1 MLDCKG
7 KKHMKDRI
15 STYTLIGIPEA
26 FVVILLIAGLIL
38 ALAPWLPAGADFGV
52 FKVPPLPYGSGLQ
65 IIGPVVF
72 FVLLLLAFPIWSEG
86 DLRLVSSL
94 FEKQNGEESI
104 VIEVLNSSRST
115 AYIHKAKI
123 FVEGIYAFIPS
134 MALTAYVHSSHIY
147 GASLPIKDFPYEIEL
162 GLSQKV
168 ESQDADK
175 FEIRVVQDFSFFDT
189 LITTYG
195 TIIEKLFK
203 KTFRT
208 LSKEDHNAAFSE
220 FKGKL
225 GEEEKSLL
233 KKLNIISMNPWMY
246 PICDI
251 VTHFRLD
258 LVYNINNKQ
267 VLKTGE
273 YLYMSR
279 QNAGSEYLQILD
291 HTKALYDKLVATD
304 TVRNRLADRVFTEI
318 RSVLEDDNL

>member
-1 MLDCKG
+1 
-7 KKHMKDRI
+7 MKDRI

-52 FKVPPLPYGSGLQ
+52 FKVPPLPYSSGLQ

-86 DLRLVSSL
+86 DLRLVSSR
-94 FEKQNGEESI
+94 FEEQNGEESI
-104 VIEVLNSSRST
+104 AIEVLNYSRST

-134 MALTAYVHSSHIY
+134 MTLTAYVHSSHIY

-162 GLSQKV
+162 SLSQKV

-175 FEIRVVQDFSFFDT
+175 FEISVAQDFSFFDKLT
-189 LITTYG
+189 TTYG
-195 TIIEKLFK
+195 TIWEKLLK
-203 KTFRT
+203 KNPGGFT
-208 LSKEDHNAAFSE
+208 LSKEDLNAAFSE
-220 FKGKL
+220 FKGEL

-233 KKLNIISMNPWMY
+233 KKLNIISMDPGMY
-246 PICDI
+246 YTCDI

-258 LVYNINNKQ
+258 LVYNINNKH

-279 QNAGSEYLQILD
+279 QNAGSKYLQIFD

>member
-1 MLDCKG
+1 
-7 KKHMKDRI
+7 MKDRV

-86 DLRLVSSL
+86 DLRLVSSR
-94 FEKQNGEESI
+94 FEEQNGEESI

-123 FVEGIYAFIPS
+123 FVEGIYAFLPS
-134 MALTAYVHSSHIY
+134 TTLTAYVFSSHIY
-147 GASLPIKDFPYEIEL
+147 GVSLSIKDFPYEIEL
-162 GLSQKV
+162 SLSQKV

-175 FEIRVVQDFSFFDT
+175 FEISVSQDFSFFDK
-189 LITTYG
+189 LTTIYG
-195 TIIEKLFK
+195 TIWDKLIEKTCGGF
-203 KTFRT
+203 T
-208 LSKEDHNAAFSE
+208 LSKEDLNAAISE

-233 KKLNIISMNPWMY
+233 KKLNIISMDPGMY
-246 PICDI
+246 YVCDI

-258 LVYNINNKQ
+258 LVYNINNNKH

-273 YLYMSR
+273 YLYMAR
-279 QNAGSEYLQILD
+279 KNAGSEYLQILD
-291 HTKALYDKLVATD
+291 HTKALYDKLVARD